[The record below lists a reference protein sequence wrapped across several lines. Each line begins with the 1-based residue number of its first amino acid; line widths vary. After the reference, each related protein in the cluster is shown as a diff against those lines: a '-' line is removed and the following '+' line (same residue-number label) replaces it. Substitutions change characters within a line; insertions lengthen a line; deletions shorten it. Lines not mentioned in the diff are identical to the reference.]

1 MQPSPSITPSITSSS
16 KRHTRNIIRINPIKE
31 FITRNL
37 IRRSHPPEEDGRI
50 GRKVLSNR
58 KKVWVEKRG
67 EKSFADAVRGH
78 EWWEWKGLAF
88 ATQKM
93 SLPWMMESV
102 VGRYNAELN
111 FEQLREEFVRRGM
124 SMVRVRSMGD
134 NLALLTPREG
144 ETMEDLTEWFD
155 NVFVSL

>member
-1 MQPSPSITPSITSSS
+1 
-16 KRHTRNIIRINPIKE
+16 
-31 FITRNL
+31 
-37 IRRSHPPEEDGRI
+37 
-50 GRKVLSNR
+50 
-58 KKVWVEKRG
+58 
-67 EKSFADAVRGH
+67 
-78 EWWEWKGLAF
+78 
-88 ATQKM
+88 
-93 SLPWMMESV
+93 MMESV